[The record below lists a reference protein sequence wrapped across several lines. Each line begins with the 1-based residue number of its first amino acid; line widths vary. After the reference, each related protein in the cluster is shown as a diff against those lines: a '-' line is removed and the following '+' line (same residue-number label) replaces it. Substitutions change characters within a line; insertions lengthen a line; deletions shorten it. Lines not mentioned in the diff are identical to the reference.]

1 MGQVCGEGRWKRGG
15 VVFVKETRHVAI
27 CKRDNS
33 SSRGTPTFP
42 SHGASCASPVER
54 LWSRSDR
61 GPAAVELKPSTM
73 LRRSKAMAAFHCF
86 QHTRTVSVCDG
97 YDYCLKYR
105 KWECRWRSTKEV
117 K

>member
-1 MGQVCGEGRWKRGG
+1 MGKVDRRGA

-73 LRRSKAMAAFHCF
+73 LRRSKAMAAFLGMGVPHPI
-86 QHTRTVSVCDG
+86 V
-97 YDYCLKYR
+97 LKPFIR
-105 KWECRWRSTKEV
+105 SRGESTKIERE
-117 K
+117 KWGS